1 MLWERG
7 EKTSH
12 LTTPPKYW
20 AIYWSGRGLVRYAA
34 TRDTTHSWGTILGC
48 PNACTEERIWCQM
61 DGGQEREF
69 LVLNE
74 VKSLEFKYNI
84 LTETGVQQPTLHVT
98 IFNMD
103 ATCIYECFV
112 CTSLAHRTPE
122 VTSPQKLLFISGT
135 LTFER
140 KTKRERER
148 ETLFQS
154 QSTSWQPGNNLVH
167 HKQLRKWLFTSLLYT
182 VTWDRHTS
190 IFLCTHAAK
199 SQFFKACL
207 HIQKTCGDA
216 TDITHACRNHILV
229 RNKYMWSGPKCGP
242 RHYLGKR
249 VTPNSCLPR
258 WCECIDG
265 GYRGMPWCMFI
276 RDYLSTPLRS
286 SSAYDFPL

>member
-20 AIYWSGRGLVRYAA
+20 AIYWSGRGLVCYAA
-34 TRDTTHSWGTILGC
+34 TRDTIHSWGTILGC

-148 ETLFQS
+148 DTFPISEYFMATWKQFSSPQAIAQVAIYKPAVHCHLGQAHVNFSVHTRSKKPVFQGMS
-154 QSTSWQPGNNLVH
+154 AHPEN
-167 HKQLRKWLFTSLLYT
+167 
-182 VTWDRHTS
+182 
-190 IFLCTHAAK
+190 
-199 SQFFKACL
+199 
-207 HIQKTCGDA
+207 
-216 TDITHACRNHILV
+216 
-229 RNKYMWSGPKCGP
+229 MWRCN
-242 RHYLGKR
+242 RHYTCMQKSHPCKKQIH
-249 VTPNSCLPR
+249 VKWPEVWTSALP
-258 WCECIDG
+258 W
-265 GYRGMPWCMFI
+265 
-276 RDYLSTPLRS
+276 
-286 SSAYDFPL
+286 